1 MIPQE
6 IVNDILQKTDIVDI
20 ISQYL
25 NVKKKGSGYV
35 AVCPFHDDH
44 DPSLSISQS
53 KQIYRCFVCGNAGNV
68 FNFVS
73 HYEKISYY
81 DAVKK
86 VAKLI
91 NYSSPFLVDE
101 VRKVD
106 SKTKTVLKA
115 LNDVADFYNYVLNT
129 RAGLVGKEYLLNR
142 EISEEMI
149 SYFKLGFA
157 PNNGKFTIEQLRS
170 KDNSIEA
177 LTDAGILIRADDGMT
192 DRFHSRVMF
201 PIYNEHDEVIGF
213 SGRTLS
219 TDKDISKYVNSPAT
233 IVFNK
238 SNVLYNIQNAKK
250 EAKQVGYCYIVEG
263 FMDVF
268 ALFRAGIKSSV
279 AIMGTAFTH
288 EHAKILKTLK
298 CELRLCLDG
307 DDAGQKAIVA
317 MCKIL
322 DEHQINYRIVDYK
335 DDLRDPDEILNQ
347 DGKENLFTL
356 LNRLITKS
364 QFVLSYYAKHNKFDS
379 TEAKKQFI
387 KDLVPMYVS
396 LKDDVEKDLLIQE
409 ISTRINVASST
420 ILNFISKLPEYIKLS
435 KDNSALVY
443 KASYKAPL
451 YNNAKKTRFVRLQ
464 RQLLFYYLE
473 NYEFYSYIKN
483 QPFVVFIDDIYAMLA
498 TYAEEMVSSNL
509 PLSISGLINQIN
521 LSNGDQKLIS
531 ELIDISETK
540 DFVKPGDKEIIDE
553 CLNAVSKL
561 LSDKQFKELI
571 DSDSFENSPYE
582 IAQMIDKRKIGG

>member
-6 IVNDILQKTDIVDI
+6 IINDILHKADIVDI
-20 ISQYL
+20 ISRYL
-25 NVKKKGSGYV
+25 SVKKKGTNFV

-44 DPSLSISQS
+44 DPSMVISPT
-53 KQIYRCFVCGNAGNV
+53 KQIYKCFVCGNAGNV

-73 HYEKISYY
+73 NFEKISYF
-81 DAVKK
+81 DAIKK
-86 VAKLI
+86 VGRLI
-91 NYSSPFLVDE
+91 NYSSPFLIEE
-101 VRKVD
+101 VRQVD
-106 SKTKTVLKA
+106 SKTKSVIKA
-115 LNDVADFYNYVLNT
+115 LKDASEFYNYVLNT
-129 RAGLVGKEYLLNR
+129 NAGSVGREYLLSR
-142 EISEEMI
+142 DISEEMI
-149 SYFKLGFA
+149 SYFKLGYS
-157 PNNGKFTIEQLRS
+157 PNNGKITIDQLRN
-170 KDNSIEA
+170 KDNSVES
-177 LTDAGILIRADDGMT
+177 LNDAGILVRNDEGLF
-192 DRFHSRVMF
+192 DRFCSRVMF
-201 PIYNEHDEVIGF
+201 PIFNEHDEVIGF

-219 TDKDISKYVNSPAT
+219 SDKNISKYVNSPST

-268 ALFRAGIKSSV
+268 ALYKAGIKSSV
-279 AIMGTAFTH
+279 AIMGTAFTQD
-288 EHAKILKTLK
+288 HAKILKSLK

-307 DDAGQKAIVA
+307 DEAGQHAIVS

-322 DEHQINYRIVDYK
+322 DEFQIPYRIVDYK

-347 DGKENLFTL
+347 DGKDGLFTL

-364 QFVLSYYAKHNKFDS
+364 QFVMMYYSKHNKFDS

-387 KDLVPMYVS
+387 RDLIPMYIS
-396 LKDDVEKDLLIQE
+396 LKDDVEKDLLVQE
-409 ISTRINVASST
+409 ISTRINVSSST
-420 ILNFISKLPEYIKLS
+420 ILNYIRSLPEYQKS
-435 KDNSALVY
+435 TNDNSFVQTKRTY
-443 KASYKAPL
+443 KSPL
-451 YNNAKKTRFVRLQ
+451 YNGAKKSKFVRLQ

-473 NYEFYSYIKN
+473 NIDFYSYIKN

-509 PLSISGLINQIN
+509 PLSVNGLINQIA
-521 LSNGDQKLIS
+521 LSSGDQKLID
-531 ELIDISETK
+531 ELIDITETK

-571 DSDSFENSPYE
+571 DSESFENSPYE
-582 IAQMIDKRKIGG
+582 IAQMIDKRKKGG

>member
-177 LTDAGILIRADDGMT
+177 LTDAGILIRADDWMT

-238 SNVLYNIQNAKK
+238 SYVLYNIQNAKK

-268 ALFRAGIKSSV
+268 ALFRAGIRSSV

-288 EHAKILKTLK
+288 EHAKIFKTL
-298 CELRLCLDG
+298 
-307 DDAGQKAIVA
+307 
-317 MCKIL
+317 
-322 DEHQINYRIVDYK
+322 
-335 DDLRDPDEILNQ
+335 
-347 DGKENLFTL
+347 
-356 LNRLITKS
+356 
-364 QFVLSYYAKHNKFDS
+364 
-379 TEAKKQFI
+379 
-387 KDLVPMYVS
+387 
-396 LKDDVEKDLLIQE
+396 
-409 ISTRINVASST
+409 
-420 ILNFISKLPEYIKLS
+420 
-435 KDNSALVY
+435 
-443 KASYKAPL
+443 
-451 YNNAKKTRFVRLQ
+451 
-464 RQLLFYYLE
+464 
-473 NYEFYSYIKN
+473 
-483 QPFVVFIDDIYAMLA
+483 
-498 TYAEEMVSSNL
+498 
-509 PLSISGLINQIN
+509 
-521 LSNGDQKLIS
+521 
-531 ELIDISETK
+531 
-540 DFVKPGDKEIIDE
+540 
-553 CLNAVSKL
+553 
-561 LSDKQFKELI
+561 
-571 DSDSFENSPYE
+571 
-582 IAQMIDKRKIGG
+582 